1 MLKSNKFL
9 IAAIVVLLLAVIAS
23 ILFITKQNK
32 ELVGLEK
39 QFDIQKEELA
49 DEYTQLSVEYQSY
62 NKMNIRN
69 DSLLE
74 LWENEKTKVQRLL
87 EELKTVKATNADRI
101 NQLKKELATVRA
113 VMRTYIVQIDSLN
126 KVNSQLKQ
134 ENQEVK
140 QRYSEATQS
149 VNQLSK
155 EKRELSD
162 KVNLASQLTATE
174 INPVGLDKRDKP
186 VTKISKLTKIAIN
199 FKIAKNVTASTGDK
213 VVYIRIMKPDNDV
226 LTKNRMDVF
235 KYENKEISFSSKRM
249 FEFTGE
255 EMPLVVYWK
264 VEEFLYPGDYRVDIF
279 VDGNM
284 IGSKN
289 FKFEK

>member
-9 IAAIVVLLLAVIAS
+9 IAAIVVLVLAVVAS
-23 ILFITKQNK
+23 LFFITKQK
-32 ELVGLEK
+32 QELVGLEK
-39 QFDIQKEELA
+39 QFDIQKEELE
-49 DEYTQLSVEYQSY
+49 DEYSQLSVEYQGY

-87 EELKTVKATNADRI
+87 EELKTVKATNAGRI
-101 NQLKKELATVRA
+101 SELKKELATVRA

-174 INPVGLDKRDKP
+174 INPVGLDKRGKNSNK
-186 VTKISKLTKIAIN
+186 VSKLAQIAVN
-199 FKIAKNVTASTGDK
+199 FKIAKNITAKTGDK
-213 VVYIRIMKPDNDV
+213 VVYLRIMKPDNDV
-226 LTKNRMDVF
+226 LTKNRMDLF

-264 VEEFLYPGDYRVDIF
+264 VEEFLYPGEYRVDIF

-284 IGSKN
+284 IGSKT